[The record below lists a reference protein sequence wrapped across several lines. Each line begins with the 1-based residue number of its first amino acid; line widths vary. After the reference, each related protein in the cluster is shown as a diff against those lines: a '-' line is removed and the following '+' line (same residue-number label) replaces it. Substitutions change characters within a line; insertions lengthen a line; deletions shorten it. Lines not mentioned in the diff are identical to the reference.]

1 MLEKVISPVRISY
14 VTNGYSSVTQD
25 TVLSPLVYLFC
36 ILIRLG
42 SRSNN
47 AVAKLS
53 RQRSGI
59 LKQNEESTSS
69 VFHFIWLC
77 FYWKMSHNIYHM
89 SSWATI
95 PEYQPLNDTKALGCY
110 VTRCWKPWRV
120 MSPDAEGIGWHN
132 APGLSCHALT
142 CYVTLCRRHI
152 TFSRIKVMIW
162 LVNMINTKQNQYRG
176 VIRSSM

>member
-14 VTNGYSSVTQD
+14 VTNGYSYVTQD

-59 LKQNEESTSS
+59 LKRNEESTSS

-77 FYWKMSHNIYHM
+77 FYWKMSHNIYQM

-95 PEYQPLNDTKALGCY
+95 PEYQPLNDTKALA
-110 VTRCWKPWRV
+110 R
-120 MSPDAEGIGWHN
+120 
-132 APGLSCHALT
+132 
-142 CYVTLCRRHI
+142 YVTLCLQQRARA
-152 TFSRIKVMIW
+152 FVSRPDMLCHLMPKAYYLQSHKSHDLI
-162 LVNMINTKQNQYRG
+162 G
-176 VIRSSM
+176 